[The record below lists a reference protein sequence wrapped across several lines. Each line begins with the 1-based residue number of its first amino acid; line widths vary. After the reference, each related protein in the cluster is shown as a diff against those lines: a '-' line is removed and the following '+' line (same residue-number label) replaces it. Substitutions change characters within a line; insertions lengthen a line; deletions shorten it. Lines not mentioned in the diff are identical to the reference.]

1 LKPRAREAEEVL
13 SEPLILIK
21 RYPNRKLYNT
31 QTRGYVR
38 LESVAE
44 LIRQGHEIQV
54 IDHVSGED
62 LTAVIL
68 SQIILDQEK
77 KQAGSTPR
85 EVLAGLVQAG
95 GKPGQFQGQELP
107 RESQSSPPSEV
118 EIEQALAER
127 GVATHRDLNQ
137 LAQQI
142 AALRARLESIA
153 QAGGE

>member
-1 LKPRAREAEEVL
+1 M
-13 SEPLILIK
+13 ILIK

-31 QTRGYVR
+31 HTRGYVR

-44 LIRQGHEIQV
+44 LIRQGYEVQV
-54 IDHVSGED
+54 IDHASGED

-68 SQIILDQEK
+68 SQIILDMEK

-95 GKPGQFQGQELP
+95 GNPDQFQVQELP
-107 RESQSSPPSEV
+107 RGSQSSPPNET

-127 GVATHRDLNQ
+127 GVATRRDLHQ
-137 LAQQI
+137 LAEQI
-142 AALRARLESIA
+142 AALRARLERIA

>member
-1 LKPRAREAEEVL
+1 M
-13 SEPLILIK
+13 ILIK

-31 QTRGYVR
+31 HTRGYVR

-44 LIRQGHEIQV
+44 LIRQGYEVQV
-54 IDHVSGED
+54 IDHASGED

-95 GKPGQFQGQELP
+95 GKPGQFQDQLP
-107 RESQSSPPSEV
+107 RESQSSPPNEV

-127 GVATHRDLNQ
+127 GVATRRDLHQ
-137 LAQQI
+137 LAEQI
-142 AALRARLESIA
+142 AALRARLERIA